1 MVIEELL
8 LEGLNELRLKKDI
21 NAQLEVRLI
30 LSHILKVDKSYLYGH
45 PDLDVSEE
53 IVERFRNMIQMR
65 KKGKPIAYILNKKEF
80 MGMDFYV
87 EEGVLIPRGDT
98 EIIVEYIIDYINN
111 TFGLDSFNLLDIG
124 IGSGAISLAIAKH
137 FPNGNIYGIDTFD
150 KPLKVAEKNR
160 QNLELKNVQ
169 FIKSDLFSSLDKNLF
184 HSFFDII
191 VSNPPYIPDRDI
203 EELEEDIKK
212 FEPKE
217 ALSGG
222 EDGLNFYRD
231 ITKEA
236 GLYLKEHGLLVYEI
250 GYNQAKSVE
259 SILRNHG
266 YKDIEKKNDLED
278 RNRLIAGKK

>member
-45 PDLDVSEE
+45 SDLDVSEE
-53 IVERFRNMIQMR
+53 IVGRFRKIIKMR
-65 KKGKPIAYILNKKEF
+65 KKGKPIAYILKEKEF
-80 MGMDFYV
+80 MGMDLYV

-98 EIIVEYIIDYINN
+98 EIIVEYIIEYINN
-111 TFGLDSFNLLDIG
+111 TFSLDSFNLLDIG
-124 IGSGAISLAIAKH
+124 IGSGAISLAIARH
-137 FPNGNIYGIDTFD
+137 FPNGDIYGIDIFE
-150 KPLKVAEKNR
+150 KPLDVAEKNR

-169 FIKSDLFSSLDKNLF
+169 FIKSDLFSSLDKNVF
-184 HSFFDII
+184 HNFFDII
-191 VSNPPYIPDRDI
+191 VSNPPYIPEQDI
-203 EELEEDIKK
+203 EELEEDVRG

-222 EDGLNFYRD
+222 EDGLDFYRD

-259 SILRNHG
+259 SILKNHG
-266 YKDIEKKNDLED
+266 YKNIEKKNDLED

>member
-1 MVIEELL
+1 
-8 LEGLNELRLKKDI
+8 
-21 NAQLEVRLI
+21 
-30 LSHILKVDKSYLYGH
+30 
-45 PDLDVSEE
+45 
-53 IVERFRNMIQMR
+53 
-65 KKGKPIAYILNKKEF
+65 
-80 MGMDFYV
+80 GMDFYV

-98 EIIVEYIIDYINN
+98 EIIVEYIIEYINN
-111 TFGLDSFNLLDIG
+111 TFSLDSFNLLDIG
-124 IGSGAISLAIAKH
+124 IGSGAISLAIARH
-137 FPNGNIYGIDTFD
+137 FPNGNIYGIDVFD

-169 FIKSDLFSSLDKNLF
+169 FIKSDLFSSLDKNVF
-184 HSFFDII
+184 HDFFDII

-203 EELEEDIKK
+203 EELEEDVRG

-222 EDGLNFYRD
+222 EDGLDFYRD

-236 GLYLKEHGLLVYEI
+236 RLYLREKGLLVYEI

-259 SILRNHG
+259 SILSNHG
-266 YKDIEKKNDLED
+266 YKNIEKKNDLED